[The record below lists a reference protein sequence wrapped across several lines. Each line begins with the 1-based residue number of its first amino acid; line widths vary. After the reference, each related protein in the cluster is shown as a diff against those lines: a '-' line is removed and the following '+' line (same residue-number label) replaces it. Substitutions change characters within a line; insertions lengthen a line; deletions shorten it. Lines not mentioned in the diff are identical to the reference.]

1 MNRLILHDYPT
12 REVETE
18 WNEFLTKIEFP
29 CHYISPAYF
38 TVPFWEGKKPFAVLV
53 FDENKVV
60 GVATGLFQS
69 GKLTCGLQ
77 VRPQM
82 AMIETEKTSEIAK
95 ELHAGLIENAGNKAS
110 LITLNSWQNI
120 SGFGNLGYAN
130 QTSEGNARVVVID
143 LRIGADAVFKGFS
156 QSRRSTLRKII
167 RENNLEISELE
178 NQSEL
183 EEFYAIH
190 VAWCKNKK
198 IQPHTLKV
206 MQTISTQK
214 ETGRILIAKHQG
226 KVVAG
231 SYFRFQKNAVIEY
244 SENNSNPD
252 YLHFSPNELLVW
264 KSIEMACEQG
274 FTHYSMGASHPFLQ
288 RFGGETLSTY
298 RYQIDLSLFKKHEKL
313 EALKNFALKTYQSVS
328 VEKRQKLKSII
339 GRFSS

>member
-1 MNRLILHDYPT
+1 MNHLILDKYPNQ
-12 REVETE
+12 EIEKE
-18 WNEFLTKIEFP
+18 WNEFLTKVEFP

-38 TVPFWEGKKPFAVLV
+38 DVPFWEGKKPFAILI
-53 FDENKVV
+53 FDNGKVV
-60 GVATGLFQS
+60 GVATGIFQN

-82 AMIETEKTSEIAK
+82 AMIELEKTTEIAK
-95 ELHAGLIENAGNKAS
+95 ELHAGLIENARNKAS

-120 SGFGNLGYAN
+120 SGFDALGYAN
-130 QTSEGNARVVVID
+130 QISEGNARVVVID

-156 QSRRSTLRKII
+156 QSRRSALRKII

-178 NQSEL
+178 TQSEL
-183 EEFYAIH
+183 EEFYVIH
-190 VAWCKNKK
+190 IAWCKNKK
-198 IQPHTLKV
+198 VKPHTFKT

-244 SENNSNPD
+244 SENNSNPA
-252 YLHFSPNELLVW
+252 YLHFLPNELLVW

-274 FTHYSMGASHPFLQ
+274 FTHYNMGASHPFLQ

-298 RYQIDLSLFKKHEKL
+298 RYQLDLSFFKKHEKI
-313 EALKNFALKTYQSVS
+313 EALKSFVLKTYQSVS
-328 VEKRQKLKSII
+328 IEKRQKLKSII

>member
-1 MNRLILHDYPT
+1 MNRLILHGYPT

-29 CHYISPAYF
+29 CHYIGPAYF
-38 TVPFWEGKKPFAVLV
+38 SVPFWEGKKPFAILV
-53 FDENKVV
+53 FDENKIV
-60 GVATGLFQS
+60 GAATGLFQN
-69 GKLTCGLQ
+69 GKLTCGLK

-82 AMIETEKTSEIAK
+82 AMIETEKTDEIAK
-95 ELHAGLIENAGNKAS
+95 ELHAGLIEIARNKAS

-120 SGFGNLGYAN
+120 SCFRALGYAG
-130 QTSEGNARVVVID
+130 QPSEGTDRIVVID
-143 LRIGADAVFKGFS
+143 LSIGADAVFKGFS
-156 QSRRSTLRKII
+156 QSRRSALRKII

-178 NQSEL
+178 TAAEL

-190 VAWCKNKK
+190 TAWCKNKK
-198 IQPHTLKV
+198 IEPHPLKA

-214 ETGRILIAKHQG
+214 ESGRILIAKHQG

-231 SYFRFQKNAVIEY
+231 SYFRFQKNGVIEY
-244 SENNSNPD
+244 SENNSNPA

-264 KSIEMACEQG
+264 KSIEMACKQG

-288 RFGGETLSTY
+288 RFGGETRSTY
-298 RYQIDLSLFKKHEKL
+298 RYQIDLSFFKKHEKI
-313 EALKNFALKTYQSVS
+313 EVVKSFVLKTYQSFS
-328 VEKRQKLKSII
+328 VENRRKLKSVI